1 MEEGFWTAC
10 GSNNVSILITLY
22 PVIIDK
28 IKIEESA
35 QKHNVRIRYESK
47 SESGGRDVLFYS
59 KKFDMSGKRDISK
72 AFEYCWDKYCT
83 FLKDGRIYLCPLI
96 PCSTHLEK
104 RFNVK
109 FTITEKDYLVLD
121 EVNDLK
127 VILDFI
133 LRPVPFCGYCDSENT
148 QRVYWRISERTR
160 DEWLS
165 EKEPS

>member
-1 MEEGFWTAC
+1 MEEGFWAAC
-10 GSNNVSILITLY
+10 GNNNVSILITLY
-22 PVIIDK
+22 PVKIDK

-35 QKHNVRIRYESK
+35 QKHNVRIWYESK
-47 SESGGRDVLFYS
+47 SESGGRDVLFHS

-72 AFEYCWDKYCT
+72 AFEYCRDKYCT
-83 FLKDGRIYLCPLI
+83 FLKDGRIYLCPRI

-127 VILDFI
+127 EILDFI